1 LAVRYGGYPFGSWGA
16 HTFFERAAQVGS
28 VVVEFGELV
37 ARAVKAAR
45 WAVTLF
51 ELELAERLAESP
63 YCQRWQHVCTSC
75 YVDPFYNAYTPHLML
90 EDAFQI

>member
-1 LAVRYGGYPFGSWGA
+1 MKTLRCWLRV
-16 HTFFERAAQVGS
+16 H
-28 VVVEFGELV
+28 
-37 ARAVKAAR
+37 
-45 WAVTLF
+45 VTTAYSPNCF

-63 YCQRWQHVCTSC
+63 YRQRWQHVCTSC